1 MATKSS
7 ITYRFICDVPSTALS
22 TVMGVLEGV
31 AQIVEVRPVG
41 AADGAPAKPN
51 APRYAGGKRS
61 KGISGK
67 DFALQI
73 LRKYRR
79 PVSPAEME
87 REFKERGFAPSSWS
101 PSVSR
106 LGKKVVRGDNGYLAL
121 SKGA

>member
-1 MATKSS
+1 MSTKSKV
-7 ITYRFICDVPSTALS
+7 TYRVICDVPSAALT
-22 TVMGVLEGV
+22 TVMGVLEGS

-41 AADGAPAKPN
+41 EADGATGVRGGKH
-51 APRYAGGKRS
+51 YAGGKRN
-61 KGISGK
+61 KGISGP
-67 DFALQI
+67 DLALQI

-121 SKGA
+121 SKGV